1 MDSELTGSGGRGQ
14 GKREGLNGVGV
25 YREARGPPLIQTSIL
40 RTIR

>member
-25 YREARGPPLIQTSIL
+25 VGEARGQPPIQY
-40 RTIR
+40 